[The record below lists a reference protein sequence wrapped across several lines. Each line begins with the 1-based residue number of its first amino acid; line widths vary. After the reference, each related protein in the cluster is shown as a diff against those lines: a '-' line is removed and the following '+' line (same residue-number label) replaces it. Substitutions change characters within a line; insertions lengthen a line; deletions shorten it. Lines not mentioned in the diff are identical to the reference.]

1 MYVDICVD
9 TFCSHCA
16 VLNALCTAIVE
27 AIVALIMPGAARK
40 RVLSRVHPT
49 SSPRKKSVGSSDEL
63 TANREACRSPS
74 SATDECRN
82 PSPAANALS

>member
-9 TFCSHCA
+9 TSFSHCA

-27 AIVALIMPGAARK
+27 AFVALITPGAARK

-49 SSPRKKSVGSSDEL
+49 SSPRKKMSAHPTSSPQ
-63 TANREACRSPS
+63 TARH
-74 SATDECRN
+74 
-82 PSPAANALS
+82 AAVHHRQPMNAASHYRQPTLCQ